1 LPGHLDILILKM
13 LFIIHDLKILKH
25 YHNMKKEIL
34 DSFFNSYA
42 KAVDKAAAVSVF
54 WRLSDEII
62 TEIIKREIAP
72 HCKDSSLTMD
82 AGGGTGRW
90 AIKLSG
96 VLKGKLVVFDRSKDM
111 LTKASE
117 NISKSNTSNR
127 ISIAEGDLTQIDE
140 FADNSIDN
148 IVSIYS
154 PLSFIYEQDKA
165 AKELFRILKSGGRIL
180 IMSHSY
186 HNAIASKINN
196 YRADAEELQKLANE
210 QVVKWAPY
218 VPELI
223 THSKESIEKLF
234 ADAGFHIHKTYGVP
248 VFVQPGP
255 EDFDPE
261 NEKKSA
267 ISEYLENS
275 DIYKSVFE
283 IEMRFNA
290 NETVA
295 NRGMNMF
302 MLAEKK

>member
-1 LPGHLDILILKM
+1 
-13 LFIIHDLKILKH
+13 
-25 YHNMKKEIL
+25 MKKEIF

-42 KAVDKAAAVSVF
+42 KTVDKAAGISAF

-72 HCKDSSLTMD
+72 YCTDSSLTMD

-96 VLKGKLVVFDRSKDM
+96 VIKGNLVIFDRSEAI

-117 NISKSNTSNR
+117 NINRSSVSDR
-127 ISIAEGDLTQIDE
+127 ISIVAGDLTQINDYE
-140 FADNSIDN
+140 NNSVDN

-165 AKELFRILKSGGRIL
+165 AKELFRILKLGGRIL

-186 HNAIASKINN
+186 HNALASKINN
-196 YRADAEELQKLANE
+196 YRASAEELQKLANE
-210 QVVKWAPY
+210 QMVKWAPH
-218 VPELI
+218 VPELV

-234 ADAGFHIHKTYGVP
+234 SDAGFHIHKTYGVP

-267 ISEYLENS
+267 VSEYLENQ
-275 DIYKSVFE
+275 DVFKSVFE

>member
-1 LPGHLDILILKM
+1 
-13 LFIIHDLKILKH
+13 
-25 YHNMKKEIL
+25 MKKEVF
-34 DSFFNSYA
+34 DSFFNPYA
-42 KAVDKAAAVSVF
+42 KTVDKAAGVSAF
-54 WRLSDEII
+54 WRLSDELI
-62 TEIIKREIAP
+62 TEIIQREVAP
-72 HCKDSSLTMD
+72 YCTDSSLTMD

-90 AIKLSG
+90 AIKLTEA
-96 VLKGKLVVFDRSKDM
+96 LKGKIVVFDRSKDM
-111 LTKASE
+111 LAKASE
-117 NISKSNTSNR
+117 NINRSSMSDR
-127 ISIAEGDLTQIDE
+127 ISLVEGDLTHIDE
-140 FADNSIDN
+140 FADNSVDN

-165 AKELFRILKSGGRIL
+165 AKELFRILKPSGRIL

-186 HNAIASKINN
+186 HNAVASKINN
-196 YRADAEELQKLANE
+196 YRASAEELQNLANE
-210 QVVKWAPY
+210 QVVKWAPH
-218 VPELI
+218 VPELV

-234 ADAGFHIHKTYGVP
+234 SDAGFHIHKTYGVP

-267 ISEYLENS
+267 VSAYLENQ
-275 DIYKSVFE
+275 DVFKSVFE

>member
-1 LPGHLDILILKM
+1 M
-13 LFIIHDLKILKH
+13 Q
-25 YHNMKKEIL
+25 KEIF

-42 KAVDKAAAVSVF
+42 KTVDKAAGVSAF

-62 TEIIKREIAP
+62 TEIVRREITP
-72 HCKDSSLTMD
+72 YCTDSSLTMD

-96 VLKGKLVVFDRSKDM
+96 ILKGKLVVFDRSEDM
-111 LTKASE
+111 LAKASE
-117 NISKSNTSNR
+117 NIGKSNVSDR
-127 ISIAEGDLTQIDE
+127 ISIVRGDLTQIDD
-140 FADNSIDN
+140 FADNSVDN

-154 PLSFIYEQDKA
+154 PLSFIYEQAKA
-165 AKELFRILKSGGRIL
+165 AKELFRILKLGGHIL

-186 HNAIASKINN
+186 YNALASKINN
-196 YRADAEELQKLANE
+196 YRADAKELQKLVNE
-210 QVVKWAPY
+210 QRVKWAPH
-218 VPELI
+218 VPELV

-234 ADAGFHIHKTYGVP
+234 SDAGFQIQKTYGVP

-255 EDFDPE
+255 EDFDPK

-267 ISEYLENS
+267 VSEYLENP
-275 DIYKSVFE
+275 DVFKSVFE
-283 IEMRFNA
+283 IEIRFNA

>member
-1 LPGHLDILILKM
+1 
-13 LFIIHDLKILKH
+13 
-25 YHNMKKEIL
+25 MKKEIF
-34 DSFFNSYA
+34 DSFFNPYA
-42 KAVDKAAAVSVF
+42 KTVDKAAGVSAF

-72 HCKDSSLTMD
+72 YCTDSSLTMD

-90 AIKLSG
+90 AIKLSE

-111 LTKASE
+111 LAKALE
-117 NISKSNTSNR
+117 NINKSNISDR
-127 ISIAEGDLTQIDE
+127 ISMVEGDLTQINE
-140 FADNSIDN
+140 FTDNSTDS

-154 PLSFIYEQDKA
+154 PLSFIYEQDNA
-165 AKELFRILKSGGRIL
+165 AKELFRILKPGGRIL
-180 IMSHSY
+180 IMSHGY
-186 HNAIASKINN
+186 YNALASKINN
-196 YRADAEELQKLANE
+196 YRAGTEELQKLTDE
-210 QVVKWAPY
+210 QMVKWAPH
-218 VPELI
+218 VPELV

-234 ADAGFHIHKTYGVP
+234 SDAGFHIHKTYGVP

-267 ISEYLENS
+267 VSEYLENP
-275 DIYKSVFE
+275 DVFKSVFE

-290 NETVA
+290 NETVV

>member
-1 LPGHLDILILKM
+1 
-13 LFIIHDLKILKH
+13 
-25 YHNMKKEIL
+25 MKKEIF
-34 DSFFNSYA
+34 DSFFNPYA
-42 KAVDKAAAVSVF
+42 KTVDKAAGVSAF

-72 HCKDSSLTMD
+72 YCADSSLTMD

-90 AIKLSG
+90 AIKLSE
-96 VLKGKLVVFDRSKDM
+96 VLKGRFVVFDRSEDM
-111 LTKASE
+111 LAKASE
-117 NISKSNTSNR
+117 NINKSNVSDR
-127 ISIAEGDLTQIDE
+127 ISTIEGDLTQIDD
-140 FADNSIDN
+140 FADNCVDA

-154 PLSFIYEQDKA
+154 PLSFIYNQDKA
-165 AKELFRILKSGGRIL
+165 AKELFRILKPGGRIL

-186 HNAIASKINN
+186 HNALASKINN
-196 YRADAEELQKLANE
+196 YQAEAEELQKLANE
-210 QVVKWAPY
+210 QVVKWAPH
-218 VPELI
+218 VPELV

-234 ADAGFHIHKTYGVP
+234 SDAGFNIQKTYGVP

-267 ISEYLENS
+267 VSEYLE
-275 DIYKSVFE
+275 DQDVFKSVLE

>member
-1 LPGHLDILILKM
+1 M
-13 LFIIHDLKILKH
+13 Q
-25 YHNMKKEIL
+25 KEVF
-34 DSFFNSYA
+34 DSFFNPYA
-42 KAVDKAAAVSVF
+42 KTVDKAAGVSAF
-54 WRLSDEII
+54 WRLSDELI
-62 TEIIKREIAP
+62 TEIIKREVAP
-72 HCKDSSLTMD
+72 YCTDSSLTMD

-90 AIKLSG
+90 AIKLTG
-96 VLKGKLVVFDRSKDM
+96 ILKGRIVVFDRSQDM
-111 LTKASE
+111 LAKASE
-117 NISKSNTSNR
+117 NINRSSMSDR
-127 ISIAEGDLTQIDE
+127 ISIVEGDLTHIDE
-140 FADNSIDN
+140 FADNSVDN

-154 PLSFIYEQDKA
+154 PISFIYEQDKA
-165 AKELFRILKSGGRIL
+165 AKELFRILKPGGRIL

-186 HNAIASKINN
+186 HNAVASKINN
-196 YRADAEELQKLANE
+196 YRASAEELQKLANE
-210 QVVKWAPY
+210 QVVKWAPH
-218 VPELI
+218 VPELV

-234 ADAGFHIHKTYGVP
+234 SDAGFHIHKTYGVP

-267 ISEYLENS
+267 VSAYLENQ
-275 DIYKSVFE
+275 DVFKSVFE

>member
-1 LPGHLDILILKM
+1 M
-13 LFIIHDLKILKH
+13 Q
-25 YHNMKKEIL
+25 KEIF

-42 KAVDKAAAVSVF
+42 KTVDKAADISAF

-62 TEIIKREIAP
+62 TEIVRREIAP
-72 HCKDSSLTMD
+72 YCKDSSLTMD

-90 AIKLSG
+90 AIKLSE
-96 VLKGKLVVFDRSKDM
+96 VLKGKLVVFDRSEDM
-111 LTKASE
+111 LAKASE
-117 NISKSNTSNR
+117 NISKSNVSDR
-127 ISIAEGDLTQIDE
+127 INISEGDLTQIDN
-140 FADNSIDN
+140 FTDNSVDN

-154 PLSFIYEQDKA
+154 PLSFIYDQDKV
-165 AKELFRILKSGGRIL
+165 AKELFRILKPGSRIL
-180 IMSHSY
+180 LMSHGY
-186 HNAIASKINN
+186 HNALASKINS
-196 YRADAEELQKLANE
+196 YRAGAKELQKLANE
-210 QVVKWAPY
+210 QRVKWAPH
-218 VPELI
+218 VPELV

-234 ADAGFHIHKTYGVP
+234 SDVGFRIQKTYGVP

-267 ISEYLENS
+267 VSEYLENP
-275 DIYKSVFE
+275 DIFKLVFE

-290 NETVA
+290 GETVA

>member
-1 LPGHLDILILKM
+1 M
-13 LFIIHDLKILKH
+13 Q
-25 YHNMKKEIL
+25 KEIF
-34 DSFFNSYA
+34 DSFFNPYA
-42 KAVDKAAAVSVF
+42 KTVDKAAGVSTF

-62 TEIIKREIAP
+62 IEIIRREIVP
-72 HCKDSSLTMD
+72 YCTDSSLTMD

-90 AIKLSG
+90 AIKLSR
-96 VLKGKLVVFDRSKDM
+96 LINGKLVVFDRSKDM
-111 LTKASE
+111 LAKASE
-117 NISKSNTSNR
+117 NINKSSVSDR
-127 ISIAEGDLTQIDE
+127 INIAEGDLTHIDD

-165 AKELFRILKSGGRIL
+165 AKELFRIIKPGGRML

-186 HNAIASKINN
+186 YNALASKINN
-196 YRADAEELQKLANE
+196 YRANGEELQKLVNE
-210 QVVKWAPY
+210 QRVKWAPH

-223 THSKESIEKLF
+223 TRSKESIEKLF
-234 ADAGFHIHKTYGVP
+234 SDVGFQIQKTYGVP
-248 VFVQPGP
+248 IFVQPGP
-255 EDFDPE
+255 EDFDPD
-261 NEKKSA
+261 NEQKSA
-267 ISEYLENS
+267 VSKYLEDPNVF
-275 DIYKSVFE
+275 KSVLE

>member
-1 LPGHLDILILKM
+1 VQ
-13 LFIIHDLKILKH
+13 
-25 YHNMKKEIL
+25 KEIF

-42 KAVDKAAAVSVF
+42 KTVDKAADISAF

-62 TEIIKREIAP
+62 TEIVRREIAP
-72 HCKDSSLTMD
+72 YCKDSSLTMD

-90 AIKLSG
+90 AIKLSE
-96 VLKGKLVVFDRSKDM
+96 VLKGKLVVFDRSEDM
-111 LTKASE
+111 LAKASE
-117 NISKSNTSNR
+117 NISKSNVSDR
-127 ISIAEGDLTQIDE
+127 INISEGDLTQIDN
-140 FADNSIDN
+140 FTDNSVDN

-154 PLSFIYEQDKA
+154 PLSFIYDQDKV
-165 AKELFRILKSGGRIL
+165 AKELFRILKPGSRIL
-180 IMSHSY
+180 LMSHGY
-186 HNAIASKINN
+186 HNALASKINS
-196 YRADAEELQKLANE
+196 YRAGAKELQKLANE
-210 QVVKWAPY
+210 QRVKWAPH
-218 VPELI
+218 VPELV

-234 ADAGFHIHKTYGVP
+234 SDVGFRIQKTYGVP

-267 ISEYLENS
+267 VSEYLENP
-275 DIYKSVFE
+275 DIFKLVFE

-290 NETVA
+290 GETVA

>member
-1 LPGHLDILILKM
+1 M
-13 LFIIHDLKILKH
+13 Q
-25 YHNMKKEIL
+25 KEIF
-34 DSFFNSYA
+34 DTFFNPYA
-42 KAVDKAAAVSVF
+42 KTVDKAAGVSAF

-62 TEIIKREIAP
+62 TEIVRREIAP
-72 HCKDSSLTMD
+72 YCTDSSLTMD

-90 AIKLSG
+90 AIKLSE
-96 VLKGKLVVFDRSKDM
+96 VLKGKLVVFDRSADM
-111 LTKASE
+111 LAKASE
-117 NISKSNTSNR
+117 NIGKSNVSDR
-127 ISIAEGDLTQIDE
+127 INMAEGDLIQIDY
-140 FADNSIDN
+140 FADNSVDN

-165 AKELFRILKSGGRIL
+165 AKELFRILKPGARIL

-186 HNAIASKINN
+186 HNALASKINN

-210 QVVKWAPY
+210 QRVKWAPY
-218 VPELI
+218 VPELV

-234 ADAGFHIHKTYGVP
+234 SDAGFQIQKTYGVP

-261 NEKKSA
+261 NEKRSA
-267 ISEYLENS
+267 VSEYLENPNVF
-275 DIYKSVFE
+275 KSVFE

>member
-1 LPGHLDILILKM
+1 MQK
-13 LFIIHDLKILKH
+13 KIF
-25 YHNMKKEIL
+25 
-34 DSFFNSYA
+34 DTFFNPYA
-42 KAVDKAAAVSVF
+42 KTVDKAAGVSAF

-62 TEIIKREIAP
+62 TEIVRREIAP
-72 HCKDSSLTMD
+72 YCTDSSLTMD

-90 AIKLSG
+90 AIKLSE
-96 VLKGKLVVFDRSKDM
+96 VLKGKFVIFDRSADM
-111 LTKASE
+111 LAKASE
-117 NISKSNTSNR
+117 NIGKSNVSDR
-127 ISIAEGDLTQIDE
+127 INIVEGDLTQIDD

-165 AKELFRILKSGGRIL
+165 AKELFRILKPGARIL

-186 HNAIASKINN
+186 HNALASKINN
-196 YRADAEELQKLANE
+196 YRADAKELQKLANE
-210 QVVKWAPY
+210 QRVKWAPH
-218 VPELI
+218 VPELV

-234 ADAGFHIHKTYGVP
+234 SDAGFQIQKTYGVP

-261 NEKKSA
+261 NEKRSA
-267 ISEYLENS
+267 VSEYLENPNVF
-275 DIYKSVFE
+275 KSVFE

>member
-1 LPGHLDILILKM
+1 
-13 LFIIHDLKILKH
+13 
-25 YHNMKKEIL
+25 MKKEIF
-34 DSFFNSYA
+34 DSFFKPYA
-42 KAVDKAAAVSVF
+42 TNVDNVADVSAF

-72 HCKDSSLTMD
+72 YCTDSSLTMD

-90 AIKLSG
+90 AIKLSE
-96 VLKGKLVVFDRSKDM
+96 VLKGKLVVFDRSEDM
-111 LTKASE
+111 LARASE
-117 NISKSNTSNR
+117 NISKSNVSDR
-127 ISIAEGDLTQIDE
+127 ISIVEGNLTQVDD
-140 FADNSIDN
+140 FADNSVDH

-165 AKELFRILKSGGRIL
+165 AKELFRILKPGGRIL

-186 HNAIASKINN
+186 HNALASKINN
-196 YRADAEELQKLANE
+196 YRANAEELQKLAYE
-210 QVVKWAPY
+210 QRVKWAPH

-234 ADAGFHIHKTYGVP
+234 SGTGFQVQKTYGIP
-248 VFVQPGP
+248 IFVQPGP
-255 EDFDPE
+255 EDFDPK

-267 ISEYLENS
+267 VSEYLENP
-275 DIYKSVFE
+275 DISKSVFE

-290 NETVA
+290 DQTVA

>member
-1 LPGHLDILILKM
+1 M
-13 LFIIHDLKILKH
+13 QE
-25 YHNMKKEIL
+25 EIF
-34 DSFFNSYA
+34 DSFFNPYA
-42 KAVDKAAAVSVF
+42 KTVDKAAGVSAF

-62 TEIIKREIAP
+62 TEIVRREIAP
-72 HCKDSSLTMD
+72 YCTDSSLTMD

-96 VLKGKLVVFDRSKDM
+96 VLKGKLVVFDRSEDM
-111 LTKASE
+111 LAKASE
-117 NISKSNTSNR
+117 NIGRSNVSDR
-127 ISIAEGDLTQIDE
+127 ISIVKGDLTQIDD

-165 AKELFRILKSGGRIL
+165 AKELFRILKPGARIL

-186 HNAIASKINN
+186 HNALASKINN

-210 QVVKWAPY
+210 QRVKWAPY
-218 VPELI
+218 VPELV

-234 ADAGFHIHKTYGVP
+234 SDAGFQIQKTYGVP

-267 ISEYLENS
+267 VREYLENP
-275 DIYKSVFE
+275 DVFKLVFE

>member
-1 LPGHLDILILKM
+1 M
-13 LFIIHDLKILKH
+13 Q
-25 YHNMKKEIL
+25 KEIF
-34 DSFFNSYA
+34 DTFFNPYA
-42 KAVDKAAAVSVF
+42 KTVDKAAGVSAF

-62 TEIIKREIAP
+62 TEIVRREIAP
-72 HCKDSSLTMD
+72 YCTDSSLTMD

-96 VLKGKLVVFDRSKDM
+96 VLKGKLVVFDRSVDM
-111 LTKASE
+111 LAKASE
-117 NISKSNTSNR
+117 NIGKSNVSDR
-127 ISIAEGDLTQIDE
+127 INMAEGDLIQIDY
-140 FADNSIDN
+140 FADNSVDN

-154 PLSFIYEQDKA
+154 PLSFIYEQGKA
-165 AKELFRILKSGGRIL
+165 AKELFRILKPGGRIL
-180 IMSHSY
+180 VMSHSY
-186 HNAIASKINN
+186 HNALASKINN
-196 YRADAEELQKLANE
+196 YRADSKELQKLANE
-210 QVVKWAPY
+210 QRVKWAPH
-218 VPELI
+218 VPELV

-234 ADAGFHIHKTYGVP
+234 SDAGFQIQKTYGVP

-255 EDFDPE
+255 EDFDSE

-267 ISEYLENS
+267 VSEYLENP
-275 DIYKSVFE
+275 DVFKSVFE

>member
-1 LPGHLDILILKM
+1 M
-13 LFIIHDLKILKH
+13 QE
-25 YHNMKKEIL
+25 EIF
-34 DSFFNSYA
+34 DSFFNPYA
-42 KAVDKAAAVSVF
+42 KTVDKAAGVSAF

-62 TEIIKREIAP
+62 TEIVRREIAP
-72 HCKDSSLTMD
+72 YCTDSSLTMD

-96 VLKGKLVVFDRSKDM
+96 VLKGKLVVFDRSEDM
-111 LTKASE
+111 LAKASE
-117 NISKSNTSNR
+117 NIGRSNVSDR
-127 ISIAEGDLTQIDE
+127 ISIVKGDLTQIDD

-165 AKELFRILKSGGRIL
+165 AKELFRILKPGARIL

-186 HNAIASKINN
+186 HNALASKINN

-210 QVVKWAPY
+210 QRVKWAPY
-218 VPELI
+218 VPELV

-234 ADAGFHIHKTYGVP
+234 SDAGFQIQKTYGVP

-261 NEKKSA
+261 NEKRSA
-267 ISEYLENS
+267 VSEYLENPNVF
-275 DIYKSVFE
+275 KSVFE

>member
-1 LPGHLDILILKM
+1 M
-13 LFIIHDLKILKH
+13 Q
-25 YHNMKKEIL
+25 KEIF
-34 DSFFNSYA
+34 DTFFNPYA
-42 KAVDKAAAVSVF
+42 KTVDKAAGVSAF

-62 TEIIKREIAP
+62 TEIVRREIAP
-72 HCKDSSLTMD
+72 YCTDSSLTMD

-96 VLKGKLVVFDRSKDM
+96 VLKGELVVFDRSVDM
-111 LTKASE
+111 LANASE
-117 NISKSNTSNR
+117 NIGKSNVFDR
-127 ISIAEGDLTQIDE
+127 ISIVEGDLTQIDN
-140 FADNSIDN
+140 FADNSVDN
-148 IVSIYS
+148 VVSIYS

-165 AKELFRILKSGGRIL
+165 AKELFRILKPGGRIL

-186 HNAIASKINN
+186 HNALASKINN
-196 YRADAEELQKLANE
+196 YRAGVEELQKLANK
-210 QVVKWAPY
+210 QMVKWAPH
-218 VPELI
+218 VPELV

-234 ADAGFHIHKTYGVP
+234 SEVGFHIQKTYGVP

-267 ISEYLENS
+267 VSEYLENP
-275 DIYKSVFE
+275 DVFKSVFE